1 MTFKPADGSE
11 PTEMTVKEFGGN
23 EGGRGGCGMGMFNTT
38 EVFLIFSS
46 FNTTEIILIL
56 SSFNSTE
63 INTVI

>member
-23 EGGRGGCGMGMFNTT
+23 EGGKGGCGMGMFNTT
-38 EVFLIFSS
+38 EV
-46 FNTTEIILIL
+46 ILIL

-63 INTVI
+63 INTVISCSLTS